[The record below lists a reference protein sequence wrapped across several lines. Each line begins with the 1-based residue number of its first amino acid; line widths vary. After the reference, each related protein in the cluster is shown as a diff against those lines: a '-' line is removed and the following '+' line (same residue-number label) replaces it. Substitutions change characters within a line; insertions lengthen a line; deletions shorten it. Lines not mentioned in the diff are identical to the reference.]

1 MKTVKEII
9 GKIRNMSML
18 SKIVFSLCNIFQYFF
33 LLPGKVCGRLF
44 NYAIHWHFKDI
55 KGRIYHARQLKGL
68 QYVKIDYGTIG
79 EYCHI
84 TACHSITIGNNVL
97 TGRYVY
103 ISDNSHGKNIESELN
118 TPPSLRPLYAKGPVV
133 IGNNVWIGESAR
145 ILSGVT
151 IGDGAIIGANAVVT
165 HDVPSGAV
173 VGGVPAKV
181 IKMMTLL
188 D

>member
-1 MKTVKEII
+1 MVKYRVRI
-9 GKIRNMSML
+9 KYS
-18 SKIVFSLCNIFQYFF
+18 SIVATTLC
-33 LLPGKVCGRLF
+33 
-44 NYAIHWHFKDI
+44 
-55 KGRIYHARQLKGL
+55 
-68 QYVKIDYGTIG
+68 
-79 EYCHI
+79 
-84 TACHSITIGNNVL
+84 
-97 TGRYVY
+97 
-103 ISDNSHGKNIESELN
+103 
-118 TPPSLRPLYAKGPVV
+118 KGPVV